1 MNSLPAQKS
10 SDWKSCFLNL
20 PFASFMFFYS
30 LHVICIDGS
39 IAGIKPAHKYTR
51 GLELVTRKDAWVTR
65 FHFTNLFKEFKILT
79 QFVLNPQRMLR
90 SSTGGPGVRHVI
102 CIYKWLLMIIVQ
114 FLIFVLSHVGI
125 LRFYSPK
132 SEKHVAELMAE
143 DLSEND
149 FELRERS

>member
-79 QFVLNPQRMLR
+79 QFVLNPQRILR

-102 CIYKWLLMIIVQ
+102 YVYRNGSWWSLCSFWFLFFPMLEFCDFIRQKAKNMLLNQWQRTFQKMT
-114 FLIFVLSHVGI
+114 LS
-125 LRFYSPK
+125 
-132 SEKHVAELMAE
+132 
-143 DLSEND
+143 
-149 FELRERS
+149 